1 MPKQYF
7 FEAGTFPDLSYTEL
21 LAVLESFEFRKDV
34 VTRFGSNIFLVKS
47 EKIEDTLIEN
57 IFDRLGGSIRVGEI
71 VEDIDNFY
79 MKSDDK
85 ENEKKESE
93 SKKVIFGISILGN
106 RYRDDSRFLKK
117 LANSIK
123 KGLKE
128 YGISSR
134 FVLPQGRDGSL
145 NAAQVIRN
153 QILQK
158 GFELNILR
166 QNNEELYGRTIKIQD
181 LEGFVDRDMNKPQTD
196 TEMGT
201 LPPKLAR
208 MMVNFTAQNS
218 GTLWDPFCGSG
229 TIPME
234 AAMLGFNFL
243 ASDIN
248 PQAVDDTDK
257 NVKWLNSE
265 GYITDTLYE
274 TFRFDIT
281 KPDKGVLKKLKNT
294 DISAIVCEP
303 YMGPPLTR
311 ILSQQKADELLS
323 DVKKL
328 YFKLFDLIDN
338 KIEKRGIKVVIIIPS
353 YKTDAGWITFGIR
366 ELVGKRWIIK
376 NGDYSKEGLKWSR
389 KNSIITRNI
398 FILERS

>member
-7 FEAGTFPDLSYTEL
+7 FEAGTFPELSYTEL
-21 LAVLESFEFRKDV
+21 LTVLESFGFSKDV
-34 VTRFGSNIFLVKS
+34 VTRFGSSIFLVKD
-47 EKIEDTLIEN
+47 EKIDDTFVKN
-57 IFDRLGGSIRVGEI
+57 IFDRLGGSVRVGEI

-79 MKSDDK
+79 TTTNQEGIDSQ
-85 ENEKKESE
+85 EG

-106 RYRDDSRFLKK
+106 SHKDDSRFLKK

-128 YGISSR
+128 YGMSSR
-134 FVLPQGRDGSL
+134 FVLPQGRDSSL

-166 QNNEELYGRTIKIQD
+166 QGSEEIYGRTIKIQD
-181 LEGFVDRDMNKPQTD
+181 LEGFVSRDMNKPETD

-248 PQAVDDTDK
+248 PQAVNDTDA
-257 NVKWLNSE
+257 NVRWLSSE
-265 GYITDTLYE
+265 GYISDTLYE

-281 KPDKGVLKKLKNT
+281 KPDMEIVKKLKHT
-294 DISAIVCEP
+294 DITSIVCEP

-311 ILSQQKADELLS
+311 IISEQKANELLEG
-323 DVKKL
+323 VKKL

-338 KIEKRGIKVVIIIPS
+338 KMEKRGIKVVIIIPS
-353 YKTDAGWITFGIR
+353 YKTDRGWKTFGIR
-366 ELVGKRWIIK
+366 ELIGKRWIVK
-376 NGDYSKEGLKWSR
+376 NSEYSKEDLKWSR

-398 FILERS
+398 YILERS

>member
-7 FEAGTFPDLSYTEL
+7 FEAGTFPELSYTEL
-21 LAVLESFEFRKDV
+21 LTVLESFGFSKDV
-34 VTRFGSNIFLVKS
+34 VTRFGSSIFLVKD
-47 EKIEDTLIEN
+47 EKIDDTFVKN
-57 IFDRLGGSIRVGEI
+57 IFDRLGGSVRVGEI

-79 MKSDDK
+79 TTTNQEGIDSQ
-85 ENEKKESE
+85 EG

-106 RYRDDSRFLKK
+106 SHKDDSRFLKK

-134 FVLPQGRDGSL
+134 FVLPQGRDSSL

-166 QNNEELYGRTIKIQD
+166 QGSEEIYGRTIKIQD
-181 LEGFVDRDMNKPQTD
+181 LEGFVRRDMNKPETD

-248 PQAVDDTDK
+248 PQAVNDTDV
-257 NVKWLNSE
+257 NVRWLSSE
-265 GYITDTLYE
+265 GYISDTLYE

-281 KPDKGVLKKLKNT
+281 KPDMEIVKKLKHT
-294 DISAIVCEP
+294 DITSIVCEP

-311 ILSQQKADELLS
+311 IISEQKANELLEG
-323 DVKKL
+323 VKKL

-338 KIEKRGIKVVIIIPS
+338 KMEKRGIKVVIIIPS
-353 YKTDAGWITFGIR
+353 YKTDRGWKTFGIR
-366 ELVGKRWIIK
+366 ESIGKRWIVK
-376 NGDYSKEGLKWSR
+376 NSEYSKEGLKWNR

-398 FILERS
+398 YILERS

>member
-7 FEAGTFPDLSYTEL
+7 FEAGTFPELSYTEL
-21 LAVLESFEFRKDV
+21 LTVLESFGFSKDV
-34 VTRFGSNIFLVKS
+34 VTRFGSSIFLVKD
-47 EKIEDTLIEN
+47 EKIDDTFVKN
-57 IFDRLGGSIRVGEI
+57 IFDRLGGSVRVGEI

-79 MKSDDK
+79 TTTNQEGIDSQ
-85 ENEKKESE
+85 EG

-106 RYRDDSRFLKK
+106 SHKDDSRFLKK

-134 FVLPQGRDGSL
+134 FVLPQGRGSSL

-166 QNNEELYGRTIKIQD
+166 QGSEEIYGRTIKIQD
-181 LEGFVDRDMNKPQTD
+181 LEGFVRRDMNKPETD

-248 PQAVDDTDK
+248 PQAVNDTDA
-257 NVKWLNSE
+257 NVRWLSSE
-265 GYITDTLYE
+265 GYISDTLYE

-281 KPDKGVLKKLKNT
+281 KPDMEIVKKLKHT
-294 DISAIVCEP
+294 DITSIVCEP

-311 ILSQQKADELLS
+311 IISEQKANELLEG
-323 DVKKL
+323 VKKL

-338 KIEKRGIKVVIIIPS
+338 KMEKRGIKVVIIIPS
-353 YKTDAGWITFGIR
+353 YKTDRGWKTFGIR
-366 ELVGKRWIIK
+366 ELIGKRWIVK
-376 NGDYSKEGLKWSR
+376 NSEYSKEDLKWSR

-398 FILERS
+398 YILERS

>member
-7 FEAGTFPDLSYTEL
+7 FEAGTFPELSYTEL
-21 LAVLESFEFRKDV
+21 LTVLESFGFSKDV
-34 VTRFGSNIFLVKS
+34 VTRFGSSIFLVKD
-47 EKIEDTLIEN
+47 EKIDDTFVKN
-57 IFDRLGGSIRVGEI
+57 IFDRLGGSVRVGEI

-79 MKSDDK
+79 TTTNQEGIDSQ
-85 ENEKKESE
+85 EG

-106 RYRDDSRFLKK
+106 SHKDDSRFLKK

-134 FVLPQGRDGSL
+134 FVLPQGRDSSL

-166 QNNEELYGRTIKIQD
+166 QGSEEIYGRTIKIQD
-181 LEGFVDRDMNKPQTD
+181 LEGFVRRDMNKPETD

-248 PQAVDDTDK
+248 PQAVNDTDA
-257 NVKWLNSE
+257 NVRWLSSE
-265 GYITDTLYE
+265 GYISDTLYE

-281 KPDKGVLKKLKNT
+281 KPDMEIVKKLKHT
-294 DISAIVCEP
+294 DITSIVCEP

-311 ILSQQKADELLS
+311 IISEQKANELLEG
-323 DVKKL
+323 VKKL

-338 KIEKRGIKVVIIIPS
+338 KMEKRGIKVVIIIPS
-353 YKTDAGWITFGIR
+353 YKTDRGWKTFGIR
-366 ELVGKRWIIK
+366 ELIGKRWIVK
-376 NGDYSKEGLKWSR
+376 NSEYSKEDLKWSR

-398 FILERS
+398 YILERS

>member
-7 FEAGTFPDLSYTEL
+7 FEAGTFPELSYTEL
-21 LAVLESFEFRKDV
+21 LTVLESFGFSKDV
-34 VTRFGSNIFLVKS
+34 VTRFGSSIFLVKD
-47 EKIEDTLIEN
+47 EKIDDTFVKN
-57 IFDRLGGSIRVGEI
+57 IFDRLGGSVRVGEI

-79 MKSDDK
+79 TTTNQEGTDSQ
-85 ENEKKESE
+85 EG

-106 RYRDDSRFLKK
+106 SHKEDSRFLKK

-134 FVLPQGRDGSL
+134 FVLPQGRDSSL

-166 QNNEELYGRTIKIQD
+166 QGSEEIYGRTIKIQD
-181 LEGFVDRDMNKPQTD
+181 LEGFVRRDMNKPETD

-248 PQAVDDTDK
+248 PQAVNDTDA
-257 NVKWLNSE
+257 NVRWLSSE
-265 GYITDTLYE
+265 GYISDTLYE

-281 KPDKGVLKKLKNT
+281 KPDMEIVKKLKHT
-294 DISAIVCEP
+294 DITSIVCEP

-311 ILSQQKADELLS
+311 IISEQKANELLEG
-323 DVKKL
+323 VKKL

-338 KIEKRGIKVVIIIPS
+338 KMEKRGIKVVIIIPS
-353 YKTDAGWITFGIR
+353 YKTDRGWKTFGIR
-366 ELVGKRWIIK
+366 ELIGKRWIVK
-376 NGDYSKEGLKWSR
+376 NSEYSKEDLKWSR

-398 FILERS
+398 YILERS

>member
-7 FEAGTFPDLSYTEL
+7 FEAGTFPELSYTEL
-21 LAVLESFEFRKDV
+21 LTVLESFGFSKDV
-34 VTRFGSNIFLVKS
+34 VTRFGSSIFLVKD
-47 EKIEDTLIEN
+47 EKIDDTFVKN
-57 IFDRLGGSIRVGEI
+57 IFDRLGGSVRVGEI

-79 MKSDDK
+79 TTTNQEGTDSQ
-85 ENEKKESE
+85 EG

-106 RYRDDSRFLKK
+106 SHKEDSRFLKK

-134 FVLPQGRDGSL
+134 FVLPQGRGSSL

-166 QNNEELYGRTIKIQD
+166 QGNEEIYGRTIKIQD
-181 LEGFVDRDMNKPQTD
+181 LEGFVSRDMNKPETD

-248 PQAVDDTDK
+248 PQAVNDTDA
-257 NVKWLNSE
+257 NVRWLSSE
-265 GYITDTLYE
+265 GYISDTLYE

-281 KPDKGVLKKLKNT
+281 KPDMEIVKKLKHT
-294 DISAIVCEP
+294 DITSIVCEP

-311 ILSQQKADELLS
+311 IISEQKANELLEG
-323 DVKKL
+323 VKKL

-338 KIEKRGIKVVIIIPS
+338 KMEKRGIKVVIIIPS
-353 YKTDAGWITFGIR
+353 YKTDRGWKTFGIR
-366 ELVGKRWIIK
+366 ELIGKRWIVK
-376 NGDYSKEGLKWSR
+376 NSEYSKEDLKWSR

-398 FILERS
+398 YILERS

>member
-7 FEAGTFPDLSYTEL
+7 FEAGTFPELSYTEL
-21 LAVLESFEFRKDV
+21 LTVLESFGFSKDV
-34 VTRFGSNIFLVKS
+34 VTRFGSSIFLVKD
-47 EKIEDTLIEN
+47 EKIDDTFVKN
-57 IFDRLGGSIRVGEI
+57 IFDRLGGSVRVGEI

-79 MKSDDK
+79 TTTNQEGIDSQ
-85 ENEKKESE
+85 EG

-106 RYRDDSRFLKK
+106 SHKDDSRFLKK

-134 FVLPQGRDGSL
+134 FVLPQGRDSSL

-166 QNNEELYGRTIKIQD
+166 QGSEEIYGRTIKIQD
-181 LEGFVDRDMNKPQTD
+181 LEGFVRRDMNKPETD

-248 PQAVDDTDK
+248 PQAVNDTDA
-257 NVKWLNSE
+257 NVRWLSSE
-265 GYITDTLYE
+265 GYISDTLYE

-281 KPDKGVLKKLKNT
+281 KPDMEIVKKLKHT
-294 DISAIVCEP
+294 DITSIVCEP

-311 ILSQQKADELLS
+311 IISEQKANELLEG
-323 DVKKL
+323 VKKL

-338 KIEKRGIKVVIIIPS
+338 KMEKRGIKVVIIIPS
-353 YKTDAGWITFGIR
+353 YKTDRGWKTFGIR
-366 ELVGKRWIIK
+366 ELVGKRWIVK
-376 NGDYSKEGLKWSR
+376 NSEYSKEGLKWNR

-398 FILERS
+398 YILERS

>member
-7 FEAGTFPDLSYTEL
+7 FEAGTFPELSYTEL
-21 LAVLESFEFRKDV
+21 LTVLESFGFSKDV
-34 VTRFGSNIFLVKS
+34 VTRFGSSIFLVKD
-47 EKIEDTLIEN
+47 EKIDDTFVKN
-57 IFDRLGGSIRVGEI
+57 IFDRLGGSVRVGEI

-79 MKSDDK
+79 TTTNQEGTDSQ
-85 ENEKKESE
+85 EG

-106 RYRDDSRFLKK
+106 SHKEDSRFLKK

-134 FVLPQGRDGSL
+134 FVLPQGRGSSL

-166 QNNEELYGRTIKIQD
+166 QGNEEIYGRTIKIQD
-181 LEGFVDRDMNKPQTD
+181 LEGFVSRDMNKPETD

-248 PQAVDDTDK
+248 PQAVNDTDA
-257 NVKWLNSE
+257 NVRWLSSE
-265 GYITDTLYE
+265 GYISDTLYE

-281 KPDKGVLKKLKNT
+281 KPDMEIVKKLKHT
-294 DISAIVCEP
+294 DITSIVCEP

-311 ILSQQKADELLS
+311 IISEQKANELLEG
-323 DVKKL
+323 VKKL

-338 KIEKRGIKVVIIIPS
+338 KMEKRGIKVVIIIPS
-353 YKTDAGWITFGIR
+353 YKTDRGWKTFGIR
-366 ELVGKRWIIK
+366 ELVGKRWIVK
-376 NGDYSKEGLKWSR
+376 NSEYSKEGLKWNR

-398 FILERS
+398 YILERS

>member
-7 FEAGTFPDLSYTEL
+7 FEAGTFPELSYTEL
-21 LAVLESFEFRKDV
+21 LTVLESFGFSKDV
-34 VTRFGSNIFLVKS
+34 VTRFGSSIFLVKD
-47 EKIEDTLIEN
+47 EKIDDTFVKN
-57 IFDRLGGSIRVGEI
+57 IFDRLGGSVRVGEI

-79 MKSDDK
+79 TTTNQEGTDSQ
-85 ENEKKESE
+85 EG

-106 RYRDDSRFLKK
+106 SHKEDSRFLKK

-134 FVLPQGRDGSL
+134 FVLPQGRGSSL

-166 QNNEELYGRTIKIQD
+166 QGNEEIYGRTIKIQD
-181 LEGFVDRDMNKPQTD
+181 LEGFVRRDMNKPETD

-248 PQAVDDTDK
+248 PQAVNDTDA
-257 NVKWLNSE
+257 NVRWLSSE
-265 GYITDTLYE
+265 GYISDTLYE

-281 KPDKGVLKKLKNT
+281 KPDMEIVKKLKHT
-294 DISAIVCEP
+294 DITSIVCEP

-311 ILSQQKADELLS
+311 IISEQKANELLEG
-323 DVKKL
+323 VKKL

-338 KIEKRGIKVVIIIPS
+338 KMEKRGIKVVIIIPS
-353 YKTDAGWITFGIR
+353 YKTDRGWKTFGIR
-366 ELVGKRWIIK
+366 ELIGKRWIVK
-376 NGDYSKEGLKWSR
+376 NSEYSKEDLKWSR

-398 FILERS
+398 YILERS

>member
-7 FEAGTFPDLSYTEL
+7 FEAGTFPELSYTEL
-21 LAVLESFEFRKDV
+21 LAVLESFGFSKDV
-34 VTRFGSNIFLVKS
+34 VTRFGSSIFLVKD
-47 EKIEDTLIEN
+47 EKIDETFVKN
-57 IFDRLGGSIRVGEI
+57 IFGRLGGSVRVGEI

-79 MKSDDK
+79 TTTNQEGTDSQ
-85 ENEKKESE
+85 EG

-106 RYRDDSRFLKK
+106 SHKEDSRFLKK

-134 FVLPQGRDGSL
+134 FVLPQGRDSSL

-166 QNNEELYGRTIKIQD
+166 QGSEEIYGRTIKIQD
-181 LEGFVDRDMNKPQTD
+181 LEGFVRRDMNKPETD

-248 PQAVDDTDK
+248 PQAVNDTDA
-257 NVKWLNSE
+257 NVRWLSSE
-265 GYITDTLYE
+265 GYISDTLYE
-274 TFRFDIT
+274 TFRFDVT
-281 KPDKGVLKKLKNT
+281 KPDSEIVKKLKHT
-294 DISAIVCEP
+294 DITSIVCEP

-311 ILSQQKADELLS
+311 IITQQKAEELLE

-338 KIEKRGIKVVIIIPS
+338 KMEKRGIKVIIIIPS
-353 YKTDAGWITFGIR
+353 YKTDRGWKTFGIR
-366 ELVGKRWIIK
+366 ELVGKRWIVK
-376 NGDYSKEGLKWSR
+376 NSEYSKEGLKWNR

-398 FILERS
+398 YILERS

>member
-7 FEAGTFPDLSYTEL
+7 FEAGTFPELSYTEL
-21 LAVLESFEFRKDV
+21 LAVLESFGFSKDV
-34 VTRFGSNIFLVKS
+34 VTRFGSSIFLVKD
-47 EKIEDTLIEN
+47 EKIDETFVKN
-57 IFDRLGGSIRVGEI
+57 IFGRLGGSVRVGEI

-79 MKSDDK
+79 TTTNQEGTD
-85 ENEKKESE
+85 NKES

-106 RYRDDSRFLKK
+106 SYKDDSRFLKK

-134 FVLPQGRDGSL
+134 FVLPQGRDSSL

-166 QNNEELYGRTIKIQD
+166 QGNEEIYGRTIKIQD
-181 LEGFVDRDMNKPQTD
+181 LEGFVRRDMNKPETD

-201 LPPKLAR
+201 LPHKLAR

-248 PQAVDDTDK
+248 PQAVNDTDA
-257 NVKWLNSE
+257 NVRWLSSE
-265 GYITDTLYE
+265 GYISDTLYE
-274 TFRFDIT
+274 TFRFDVT
-281 KPDKGVLKKLKNT
+281 KPDSEIVKKLKHT
-294 DISAIVCEP
+294 DISAVVCEP

-311 ILSQQKADELLS
+311 IISEQKAEELLEG
-323 DVKKL
+323 VKKL

-338 KIEKRGIKVVIIIPS
+338 KMEKRGIKVVIIIPS
-353 YKTDAGWITFGIR
+353 YKTDGGWKTFGIR
-366 ELVGKRWIIK
+366 ELVDKRWIVK
-376 NGDYSKEGLKWSR
+376 NREYSKEDLKWSR

-398 FILERS
+398 YILERS

>member
-7 FEAGTFPDLSYTEL
+7 FEAGTFPELSYTEL
-21 LAVLESFEFRKDV
+21 LTVLESFGFSKDV
-34 VTRFGSNIFLVKS
+34 VTRFGSSIFLVKD
-47 EKIEDTLIEN
+47 EKIDDTFVKN
-57 IFDRLGGSIRVGEI
+57 IFDRLGGSVRVGEI

-79 MKSDDK
+79 TTTNQEGIDSQ
-85 ENEKKESE
+85 EG

-106 RYRDDSRFLKK
+106 SHKDDSRFLKK

-134 FVLPQGRDGSL
+134 FVLPQGRGSSL

-166 QNNEELYGRTIKIQD
+166 QGNEEIYGRTIKIQD
-181 LEGFVDRDMNKPQTD
+181 LEGFVSRDMNKPETD

-248 PQAVDDTDK
+248 PQAVNDTDV
-257 NVKWLNSE
+257 NVRWLSSE
-265 GYITDTLYE
+265 GYISDTLYE

-281 KPDKGVLKKLKNT
+281 KPDMEIVKKLKHT
-294 DISAIVCEP
+294 DITSIVCEP

-311 ILSQQKADELLS
+311 IISEQKANELLEG
-323 DVKKL
+323 VKKL

-338 KIEKRGIKVVIIIPS
+338 KMEKRGIKVVIIIPS
-353 YKTDAGWITFGIR
+353 YKTDRGWKTFGIR
-366 ELVGKRWIIK
+366 ELIGKRWIVK
-376 NGDYSKEGLKWSR
+376 NSEYSKEDLKWSR

-398 FILERS
+398 YILERS

>member
-7 FEAGTFPDLSYTEL
+7 FEAGTFPELSYTEL
-21 LAVLESFEFRKDV
+21 LTVLESFGFSKDV
-34 VTRFGSNIFLVKS
+34 VTKFGSGIFLVKD
-47 EKIEDTLIEN
+47 EKIDDIFVKN
-57 IFDRLGGSIRVGEI
+57 IFDRLGGSVRVGEI

-79 MKSDDK
+79 TTTNQERTDSQ
-85 ENEKKESE
+85 ES
-93 SKKVIFGISILGN
+93 SKKIIFGISILGN
-106 RYRDDSRFLKK
+106 SHKEDSRFLKK

-134 FVLPQGRDGSL
+134 FVLPQGRDSSL

-166 QNNEELYGRTIKIQD
+166 QGNEEIYGRTIKIQD
-181 LEGFVDRDMNKPQTD
+181 LEGFVRRDMNKPETD

-248 PQAVDDTDK
+248 PQAVNDTDA
-257 NVKWLNSE
+257 NVRWLSSE
-265 GYITDTLYE
+265 GYISDTLYE
-274 TFRFDIT
+274 TFRFDVT
-281 KPDKGVLKKLKNT
+281 KPDMEIVKKLKHT
-294 DISAIVCEP
+294 DITAVVCEP

-311 ILSQQKADELLS
+311 IISEQKANELLEG
-323 DVKKL
+323 VKKL

-338 KIEKRGIKVVIIIPS
+338 KMEKRGIKVVIIIPS
-353 YKTDAGWITFGIR
+353 YKTDRGWKTFGIR
-366 ELVGKRWIIK
+366 ELVDKRWIVK
-376 NGDYSKEGLKWSR
+376 NSEYSKEDLKWSR

-398 FILERS
+398 YILERS

>member
-7 FEAGTFPDLSYTEL
+7 FEAGTFPELSYTEL
-21 LAVLESFEFRKDV
+21 LAVLESFGFSKDV
-34 VTRFGSNIFLVKS
+34 VTRFGSSIFLVKD
-47 EKIEDTLIEN
+47 EKIDDTFVKN
-57 IFDRLGGSIRVGEI
+57 IFDRLGGSVRVGEI

-79 MKSDDK
+79 TTTNQEGVSGQ
-85 ENEKKESE
+85 ES
-93 SKKVIFGISILGN
+93 SKKIIFGISILGN
-106 RYRDDSRFLKK
+106 SHKEDSRFLKK

-134 FVLPQGRDGSL
+134 FVLPQGRDSSL

-166 QNNEELYGRTIKIQD
+166 QGNEEIYGRTIKIQD
-181 LEGFVDRDMNKPQTD
+181 LEGFVSRDMNKPETD

-248 PQAVDDTDK
+248 PQAVNDTDA
-257 NVKWLNSE
+257 NVRWLSSE
-265 GYITDTLYE
+265 GYISDTLYE

-281 KPDKGVLKKLKNT
+281 KPDMEIVKKLKHT
-294 DISAIVCEP
+294 DITAVVCEP

-311 ILSQQKADELLS
+311 IISEQKADELLEG
-323 DVKKL
+323 VKKL

-338 KIEKRGIKVVIIIPS
+338 KMEKRGIKVVIIIPS
-353 YKTDAGWITFGIR
+353 YKTDRGWKTFGIR
-366 ELVGKRWIIK
+366 ELVDKRWIVK
-376 NGDYSKEGLKWSR
+376 NSEYSKEDLKWSR

-398 FILERS
+398 YILERS

>member
-21 LAVLESFEFRKDV
+21 LTVLESFGFRKDV
-34 VTRFGSNIFLVKS
+34 VTRFGSGIFLVKD
-47 EKIEDTLIEN
+47 EKIDDIFVKN
-57 IFDRLGGSIRVGEI
+57 IFDRLGGSVRVGEI

-79 MKSDDK
+79 TTTNQEETDSQ
-85 ENEKKESE
+85 EN

-106 RYRDDSRFLKK
+106 SYRDDSRFLKK

-134 FVLPQGRDGSL
+134 FVLPQGRDSSL

-166 QNNEELYGRTIKIQD
+166 QGSEEIYGRTIKIQD
-181 LEGFVDRDMNKPQTD
+181 LEGFVRRDMNKPETD

-248 PQAVDDTDK
+248 PQAVNDTDA
-257 NVKWLNSE
+257 NVRWLSSE
-265 GYITDTLYE
+265 GYISDTLYE

-281 KPDKGVLKKLKNT
+281 KPDMEIVKKLKHT
-294 DISAIVCEP
+294 DITTIVCEP

-311 ILSQQKADELLS
+311 IISEQKANELLEG
-323 DVKKL
+323 VKKL

-338 KIEKRGIKVVIIIPS
+338 KMEKRGIKVVIIIPS
-353 YKTDAGWITFGIR
+353 YKTDRGWKTFGIR
-366 ELVGKRWIIK
+366 ELIGKRWIVK
-376 NGDYSKEGLKWSR
+376 NSEYSKEDLKWSR

-398 FILERS
+398 YILERS

>member
-7 FEAGTFPDLSYTEL
+7 FEAGTFPELSYTEL
-21 LAVLESFEFRKDV
+21 LTVLESFGFSKDI
-34 VTRFGSNIFLVKS
+34 VTRFGFTIFLVKD
-47 EKIEDTLIEN
+47 EKIGDTFIKN

-71 VEDIDNFY
+71 IEDIDNFY
-79 MKSDDK
+79 ATTNQEGI
-85 ENEKKESE
+85 ENQGN

-106 RYRDDSRFLKK
+106 SHKEDSRFLKK

-134 FVLPQGRDGSL
+134 FVLPQGRDSSL

-166 QNNEELYGRTIKIQD
+166 QGSEEIYGRTIKIQD
-181 LEGFVDRDMNKPQTD
+181 LEGFVRRDMNKPETD

-248 PQAVDDTDK
+248 PQAVNDTDA
-257 NVKWLNSE
+257 NVRWLSNE
-265 GYITDTLYE
+265 GYISDTLYE

-281 KPDKGVLKKLKNT
+281 KPDMEIVKKLKHT
-294 DISAIVCEP
+294 DITSIVCEP

-311 ILSQQKADELLS
+311 IISEQKANELLEG
-323 DVKKL
+323 VKKL

-338 KIEKRGIKVVIIIPS
+338 KMEKRRIKVVIIIPS
-353 YKTDAGWITFGIR
+353 YKTDRGWKTFGIR
-366 ELVGKRWIIK
+366 ELIGKRWIVK
-376 NGDYSKEGLKWSR
+376 NSEYSKEDLKWSR

-398 FILERS
+398 YILERS

>member
-7 FEAGTFPDLSYTEL
+7 FEAGTFPELSYTEL
-21 LAVLESFEFRKDV
+21 LTVLESFGFSKDV
-34 VTRFGSNIFLVKS
+34 VTRFGSSIFLVKD
-47 EKIEDTLIEN
+47 EKIDDTFVKN
-57 IFDRLGGSIRVGEI
+57 IFDRLGGSVRVGEI

-79 MKSDDK
+79 TTTNQEGIDSQ
-85 ENEKKESE
+85 EG

-106 RYRDDSRFLKK
+106 SHKDDSRFLKK

-134 FVLPQGRDGSL
+134 FVLPQGRDSSL

-166 QNNEELYGRTIKIQD
+166 QGSEEIYGRTIKIQD
-181 LEGFVDRDMNKPQTD
+181 LEGFVRRDMNKPETD

-248 PQAVDDTDK
+248 PQAVNDTDA
-257 NVKWLNSE
+257 NVRWLSSE
-265 GYITDTLYE
+265 GYISDTLYE

-281 KPDKGVLKKLKNT
+281 KPDMEIVKKLKHT
-294 DISAIVCEP
+294 DITSIVCEP

-311 ILSQQKADELLS
+311 IISEQKANELLEG
-323 DVKKL
+323 VKKL

-338 KIEKRGIKVVIIIPS
+338 KMEKRGIKVIIIIPS
-353 YKTDAGWITFGIR
+353 YKTDRGWKTFGIR
-366 ELVGKRWIIK
+366 ELVGKRWIVK
-376 NGDYSKEGLKWSR
+376 NSEYSKEGLKWNR

-398 FILERS
+398 YILERS